1 MKKLLQ
7 ILSATSFCLVL
18 AFSGASSVF
27 AQNSNECVIENTGPG
42 SVNECEIVD
51 EETCIANN
59 GTFVEINNDNDQEAG
74 SGDGESDG
82 NTTGGGA
89 TSGDSNNS
97 NETDIVIEVENGS
110 CVFAAAPV
118 TPEPPVTPETPAPAV
133 LSSQTVAPVG
143 GVDAGANGQATLIL
157 SLSVLSLALAFAG
170 VSRAAS
176 EKF

>member
-7 ILSATSFCLVL
+7 ILSATGFCLVL
-18 AFSGASSVF
+18 AFSGASAAF

-59 GTFVEINNDNDQEAG
+59 GTFVEIDNDNEQEAG
-74 SGDGESDG
+74 SGDGE
-82 NTTGGGA
+82 TTGG
-89 TSGDSNNS
+89 SSNT

-110 CVFAAAPV
+110 CVFAAAPVTPV

-143 GVDAGANGQATLIL
+143 GVNAGANGQATIIV
-157 SLSVLSLALAFAG
+157 SLSMLSLALAFAG
-170 VSRAAS
+170 ISRAAS